1 MATNC
6 SNICPTSS
14 PEFPSTVNVTT
25 VNNVLSLA
33 NNPAQFRDEFVTI
46 TDDSGELTYLPIN
59 TASTHVYVN
68 GQLMADPSCWTMN
81 GKIINFKEN
90 VLPDNATVFVKYIT
104 RDDVPEESIAEVGT
118 MVVFASDAIPSG
130 WLECDGSILNQADYN
145 DLFQVIGHDYFV
157 AGSGGYA
164 LEADIEAAGKFQLPN
179 LDSTVYDGTQYV
191 TKNMIIKY

>member
-14 PEFPSTVNVTT
+14 PEFPSTINVNTT
-25 VNNVLSLA
+25 NNVLSLA

-81 GKIINFKEN
+81 GKIITFKTD
-90 VLPDNATVFVKYIT
+90 VLPDQATVFVKYIT
-104 RDDVPEESIAEVGT
+104 RDDVPAESIAEIGT
-118 MVVFASDAIPSG
+118 LVVFSTDEIPSG
-130 WLECDGSILNQADYN
+130 WLLCDGSVLNQADYAN
-145 DLFQVIGHDYFV
+145 LFAVIGHDYFV
-157 AGSGGYA
+157 ASLTYA
-164 LEADIEAAGKFQLPN
+164 NEAAIEAAGKFQLPN
-179 LDSTVYDGTQYV
+179 LESTVYDGTQYV
-191 TKNMIIKY
+191 VKPMIIKY